1 MIEATSRS
9 RLLYSG
15 DHSTL
20 WMEALLLLRFETLSR
35 LKKSDYFALWKEA
48 LLLLQID
55 QEIFLKF
62 VLKGV

>member
-1 MIEATSRS
+1 
-9 RLLYSG
+9 
-15 DHSTL
+15 
-20 WMEALLLLRFETLSR
+20 MEALLLLRFETLSR